1 MIYTVTFNPCLDL
14 IYDVDEISLGK
25 LNRTKGENLT
35 VGGKGINV
43 SLVLNT
49 LGVKN
54 TALGFIAGFT
64 GDEIERRLKEKGIKT
79 DFCRIQNG
87 LSRINVKIKTQAE
100 TEINASG
107 PVIDKMAAQEI
118 FLKLENAKTD
128 DFLVISGSIPNGI
141 SEPFLISFINFAK
154 EKGMKTVI
162 DSCYENLYTLIKH
175 KPFLI
180 KPNVFELEQLFGI
193 KIHSKTEAI
202 PYLEKLLELGAENVL
217 ASFGGDGAMLFSK
230 DERYTSEGYKG
241 TAQNTVG
248 AGDSMLAGF
257 LSEIKNG
264 KKAAF
269 ETALACG
276 SASAFSQDLAT
287 SAEISK
293 LLEQN
298 IEICCI

>member
-14 IYDVDEISLGK
+14 IYDVDEISLVK

-154 EKGMKTVI
+154 ENIKTI
-162 DSCYENLYTLIKH
+162 RN
-175 KPFLI
+175 F
-180 KPNVFELEQLFGI
+180 
-193 KIHSKTEAI
+193 
-202 PYLEKLLELGAENVL
+202 
-217 ASFGGDGAMLFSK
+217 
-230 DERYTSEGYKG
+230 
-241 TAQNTVG
+241 
-248 AGDSMLAGF
+248 
-257 LSEIKNG
+257 
-264 KKAAF
+264 
-269 ETALACG
+269 
-276 SASAFSQDLAT
+276 
-287 SAEISK
+287 
-293 LLEQN
+293 
-298 IEICCI
+298 CC